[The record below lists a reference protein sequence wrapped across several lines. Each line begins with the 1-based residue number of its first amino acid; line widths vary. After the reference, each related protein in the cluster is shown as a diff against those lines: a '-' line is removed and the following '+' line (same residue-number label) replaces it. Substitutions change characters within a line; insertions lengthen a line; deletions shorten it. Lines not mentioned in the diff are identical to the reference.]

1 MGIVNLKEKWKSF
14 LREGQKGMK
23 EGGMESPRDACMV
36 YLPLGRANIDLLRL
50 RMLHAA

>member
-1 MGIVNLKEKWKSF
+1 MGIVNLMEKWKSF

-23 EGGMESPRDACMV
+23 EGMESPQDACMV
-36 YLPLGRANIDLLRL
+36 YLPRGRANIDLLRL